1 MKVPEASDDGETEY
15 ERPETTV
22 ADFYTDVEEIGMG
35 DVEFEHARPSHIK
48 LAQQAVYFQNNPFR
62 AASLKR
68 EREYT
73 ERITAFLLPKSDLT
87 YVLLIRSGE
96 KDDGNGRT
104 FYTGQHADVLDDLP
118 RLVEAH
124 GFEFTS
130 IRSDFLLDDLPDDL
144 TAAFVEEEDV
154 SDEKPQDSETA
165 FQT

>member
-1 MKVPEASDDGETEY
+1 MTVSESSDDVTDH

-35 DVEFEHARPSHIK
+35 DIEFQHACPAHIK

-73 ERITAFLLPKSDLT
+73 ERVTAFLLRKSDLT
-87 YVLLIRSGE
+87 YVLLLRSGE
-96 KDDGNGRT
+96 KDEGNGRT
-104 FYTGQHADVLDDLP
+104 FYVCQHADAVDELP

-130 IRSDFLLDDLPDDL
+130 IRSDLLLDDLPDDL
-144 TAAFVEEEDV
+144 TE
-154 SDEKPQDSETA
+154 PHTET
-165 FQT
+165 TD

>member
-1 MKVPEASDDGETEY
+1 MKVPEASDGDETEY

-22 ADFYTDVEEIGMG
+22 ADFYIDVEEIGMG
-35 DVEFEHARPSHIK
+35 DVEFQAARPEHIK

-73 ERITAFLLPKSDLT
+73 ERVTAFLLPKSDLT

-104 FYTGQHADVLDDLP
+104 FYVAQHADVLDDLP

-130 IRSDFLLDDLPDDL
+130 IHSDFLLDDLPDDL
-144 TAAFVEEEDV
+144 TEPFTEDT
-154 SDEKPQDSETA
+154 D
-165 FQT
+165 

>member
-1 MKVPEASDDGETEY
+1 MNASDAWGDGETEY

-22 ADFYTDVEEIGMG
+22 ADLYTDVDEIGMG
-35 DVEFEHARPSHIK
+35 DIELEHARPAHIK

-73 ERITAFLLPKSDLT
+73 ERVAVFLLPKSDLT

-104 FYTGQHADVLDDLP
+104 FYTAQHADVLEDLP
-118 RLVEAH
+118 RLVEEH
-124 GFEFTS
+124 GFEFTT
-130 IRSDFLLDDLPDDL
+130 IRSDFLLDDLPNDF
-144 TAAFVEEEDV
+144 TEAFVEDEED
-154 SDEKPQDSETA
+154 SDEESQDSSTA
-165 FQT
+165 SLI

>member
-1 MKVPEASDDGETEY
+1 MRAPDHPDDQSEHD
-15 ERPETTV
+15 RPETTV
-22 ADFYTDVEEIGMG
+22 GELYTTVEEIGMG
-35 DVEFEHARPSHIK
+35 DLELQHARPAHIK

-73 ERITAFLLPKSDLT
+73 EWVTAFLLPKSDLT

-104 FYTGQHADVLDDLP
+104 FYAAQHADVLDELP
-118 RLVEAH
+118 ALVEGH

-130 IRSDFLLDDLPDDL
+130 IPSDLLQDDLPDDL
-144 TAAFVEEEDV
+144 TAPFIED
-154 SDEKPQDSETA
+154 TN
-165 FQT
+165 

>member
-1 MKVPEASDDGETEY
+1 MFPDSSADGKTEY

-22 ADFYTDVEEIGMG
+22 GELYTDVEEIGMG

-68 EREYT
+68 ERDYT
-73 ERITAFLLPKSDLT
+73 ERVAAFLLPKSDLT

-104 FYTGQHADVLDDLP
+104 FYSAQHADVVDDLP

-130 IRSDFLLDDLPDDL
+130 IHSDFLLEDLPDDL
-144 TAAFVEEEDV
+144 TEPFVEEEDT
-154 SDEKPQDSETA
+154 SDQKPQDSETT

>member
-1 MKVPEASDDGETEY
+1 MKVPDASDDDGETEY

-22 ADFYTDVEEIGMG
+22 ADFYTDLEEIGMG
-35 DVEFEHARPSHIK
+35 DVSFQAARPAHIK

-68 EREYT
+68 EREYS
-73 ERITAFLLPKSDLT
+73 ERVTAFLLPKSDLT

-104 FYTGQHADVLDDLP
+104 FYTAQHADVLEDLP
-118 RLVEAH
+118 RLVAAD

-130 IRSDFLLDDLPDDL
+130 IRSDLLLDDLPDDL
-144 TAAFVEEEDV
+144 TASFTESTD
-154 SDEKPQDSETA
+154 
-165 FQT
+165 